1 MNVAVQ
7 GISTKLMYSLPFKYG
22 WLILNLYGVVRNVR
36 ALQSLLLGLYDNQ
49 STKCYWRRSQNICVP
64 YILFLVL
71 SIEAIATS
79 PHTVSLAMCDAT
91 LCKFCGVTFSSNY
104 CICLYPRFI

>member
-7 GISTKLMYSLPFKYG
+7 GISTKLMYSLPFKYC

-36 ALQSLLLGLYDNQ
+36 ALQSLLLGLYNNQ
-49 STKCYWRRSQNICVP
+49 STKCYWRHSQNICVP

-79 PHTVSLAMCDAT
+79 SHSSVSLAMCDAT
-91 LCKFCGVTFSSNY
+91 LCKFFGV
-104 CICLYPRFI
+104 